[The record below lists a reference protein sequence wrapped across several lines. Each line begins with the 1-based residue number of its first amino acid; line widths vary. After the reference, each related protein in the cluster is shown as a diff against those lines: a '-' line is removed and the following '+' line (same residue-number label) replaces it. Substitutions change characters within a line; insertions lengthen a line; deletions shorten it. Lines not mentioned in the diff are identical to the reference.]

1 MNNDSSARGA
11 RMARLW
17 ILIAVI
23 YLLAGTTFGVVM
35 GMTQT
40 LQYAPVHAHINLL
53 GWATLALTGIIYK
66 LYPAAAASR
75 LGKVHF
81 WSYNLVLPLL
91 MVALYLYFGG
101 NTSLAPV
108 MGILSIITVLS
119 LVLFA
124 VNLFMNTQEQV

>member
-1 MNNDSSARGA
+1 MTNGNSAHGA

-23 YLLAGTTFGVVM
+23 YLLAGTAFGVVM

-81 WSYNLVLPLL
+81 WSYNITLPLL

-101 NTSLAPV
+101 NVSLAPV
-108 MGILSIITVLS
+108 MGILSIVTVLS
-119 LVLFA
+119 LVIFA
-124 VNLFMNTQEQV
+124 VNLFLNTKE

>member
-1 MNNDSSARGA
+1 MNNGNSMNGA

-17 ILIAVI
+17 ILIAVV
-23 YLLAGTTFGVVM
+23 YLLVGTIFGVVM

-66 LYPAAAASR
+66 LYPTAAASR
-75 LGKVHF
+75 LGLVHF
-81 WSYNLVLPLL
+81 WSYNITLPLL
-91 MVALYLYFGG
+91 MVALYVYFGG

-108 MGILSIITVLS
+108 MGILSIIAVLS
-119 LVLFA
+119 LAFFA
-124 VNLFMNTQEQV
+124 VNLFINTKEQA

>member
-1 MNNDSSARGA
+1 MTNGNSANGA

-23 YLLAGTTFGVVM
+23 YLLAGTSFGVVM
-35 GMTQT
+35 GMTQA

-81 WSYNLVLPLL
+81 WSYNLSLPLL
-91 MVALYLYFGG
+91 VVALYLYFSG
-101 NTSLAPV
+101 NASLAPV
-108 MGILSIITVLS
+108 MGILSIIVVLS
-119 LVLFA
+119 LVTFA
-124 VNLFMNTQEQV
+124 VNLFMNTKEQA

>member
-1 MNNDSSARGA
+1 MNNRNSAHGV

-101 NTSLAPV
+101 NVSLAPV

-119 LVLFA
+119 LVIFA
-124 VNLFMNTQEQV
+124 VNLFMNTEEKV

>member
-1 MNNDSSARGA
+1 MNTGNSADGA

-23 YLLAGTTFGVVM
+23 YLLAGTIFGVVM
-35 GMTQT
+35 GMTET

-75 LGKVHF
+75 LGKAHF
-81 WSYNLVLPLL
+81 WSYNLTLPVL
-91 MVALYLYFGG
+91 MVVLYLFFGG
-101 NTSLAPV
+101 KVSLAPV
-108 MGILSIITVLS
+108 MGILSIIVVLS
-119 LVLFA
+119 LVVFA
-124 VNLFMNTQEQV
+124 TNLFLNTKE

>member
-1 MNNDSSARGA
+1 MNNRNSAHGV

-119 LVLFA
+119 LVIFA
-124 VNLFMNTQEQV
+124 VNLFMNTEEKV

>member
-35 GMTQT
+35 GMTQA

-75 LGKVHF
+75 LGKMHF
-81 WSYNLVLPLL
+81 WSYNLVLPPL

-101 NTSLAPV
+101 HTSLAPV

-124 VNLFMNTQEQV
+124 VNLFMNTKE

>member
-1 MNNDSSARGA
+1 MNNGNSADGA

-17 ILIAVI
+17 ILIAVV
-23 YLLAGTTFGVVM
+23 YLLAGTTFGVIM

-66 LYPAAAASR
+66 LYPAAATSR

-81 WSYNLVLPLL
+81 WSYNLTLPLL

-101 NTSLAPV
+101 NGSLAPV
-108 MGILSIITVLS
+108 MGILSIIVVLS
-119 LVLFA
+119 LLLFA
-124 VNLFMNTQEQV
+124 VNLFMNTKGQS

>member
-1 MNNDSSARGA
+1 MTNGNSADGV

-23 YLLAGTTFGVVM
+23 YLLAGTTFGVIM

-53 GWATLALTGIIYK
+53 GWATLALTGVIYK

-81 WSYNLVLPLL
+81 WSYNITLPLL

-101 NTSLAPV
+101 NVSLAPV
-108 MGILSIITVLS
+108 MGILSIIVVLS

-124 VNLFMNTQEQV
+124 MNLFLNTKE